1 MEYIDG
7 LVNINDSVKGMFDRI
22 IFSYD
27 DIMINQKCHLD
38 EGHRDES
45 SITLQ
50 GGYFFVHRKNF
61 F

>member
-1 MEYIDG
+1 MEFIDG
-7 LVNINDSVKGMFDRI
+7 WLNIDDSVKGMFDRI

-27 DIMINQKCHLD
+27 DIIIGQEVDLD

-50 GGYFFVHRKNF
+50 IGYFLIDN
-61 F
+61 